1 MPFRVQQ
8 LRWDGC
14 STSTTGRRPRQY
26 ERIGPSG
33 PAVGVAEPEWSM
45 PIIERMRFWGKENRV
60 GSMRPGVALGVGIRG
75 HCHIEQVEA
84 VIDRGEARLR
94 DWNRVAGLSPGR
106 Q

>member
-60 GSMRPGVALGVGIRG
+60 GSMRPGVALGVGIREVLKVLRTLG
-75 HCHIEQVEA
+75 VSRTA
-84 VIDRGEARLR
+84 VHETKRT
-94 DWNRVAGLSPGR
+94 
-106 Q
+106 